1 MLPGFKIMADG
12 KQDDPNAVRTKK
24 IEVEYRQ
31 TLIRKKE
38 YTNTNIDGLLWSQNL
53 PTDDVGTHFEATDG
67 TVNIS
72 NDLPPSPTHV
82 TPPLRIELIGDENV
96 FAAEVVNSETTSS
109 KSVNTDEHLHL
120 PLASVGT
127 TSMSNEFNGHPNFL
141 EDDSQAS
148 GASGHTTHYQHFM
161 NYENLDWEELLEDND
176 SYQKSISE
184 SSIPDNV
191 NDWLVNLNDENI
203 DVSHEEAVRR
213 SLAEW
218 VLDCNIPRAHVS
230 NLLKR
235 LKQQNLFVYT

>member
-1 MLPGFKIMADG
+1 
-12 KQDDPNAVRTKK
+12 
-24 IEVEYRQ
+24 
-31 TLIRKKE
+31 
-38 YTNTNIDGLLWSQNL
+38 
-53 PTDDVGTHFEATDG
+53 
-67 TVNIS
+67 
-72 NDLPPSPTHV
+72 
-82 TPPLRIELIGDENV
+82 
-96 FAAEVVNSETTSS
+96 
-109 KSVNTDEHLHL
+109 
-120 PLASVGT
+120 
-127 TSMSNEFNGHPNFL
+127 
-141 EDDSQAS
+141 
-148 GASGHTTHYQHFM
+148 M